1 MKKYILK
8 LFCVLLMVCSSC
20 LVSCSSDDDHYDEPA
35 QEEAR
40 YYVKYE
46 VHMNINRSALGVS
59 IQCQGDKKEEHFSTK
74 NPSWEG
80 TFGPFKKGQE
90 VFLRVYSA
98 AVVTS
103 TSDSYVRISVSRD
116 KEPFVLRE
124 ELRRSD
130 STKSYEISAIV
141 E

>member
-1 MKKYILK
+1 MEKYISK
-8 LFCVLLMVCSSC
+8 LFCVLLLICS
-20 LVSCSSDDDHYDEPA
+20 VSCSSDDNHIDELA

-46 VHMNINRSALGVS
+46 VYMNINRSALGIS
-59 IQCQGDKKEEHFSTK
+59 IQCQGDKKEEHITTK

-116 KEPFVLRE
+116 KEPFVLRAE
-124 ELRRSD
+124 DRRMD
-130 STKSYEISAIV
+130 SSKSYEASVIV

>member
-1 MKKYILK
+1 MEKYISK
-8 LFCVLLMVCSSC
+8 LFCVLLLICSGC
-20 LVSCSSDDDHYDEPA
+20 FVSCSSDDEHIDEPA
-35 QEEAR
+35 QEEVR

-46 VHMNINRSALGVS
+46 VHMNINRSALGIS
-59 IQCQGDKKEEHFSTK
+59 IQCQGDKKEEHITTK

-116 KEPFVLRE
+116 KEPFVLRAE
-124 ELRRSD
+124 DRRMD
-130 STKSYEISAIV
+130 SSKSYEVSVIV

>member
-1 MKKYILK
+1 M
-8 LFCVLLMVCSSC
+8 
-20 LVSCSSDDDHYDEPA
+20 
-35 QEEAR
+35 
-40 YYVKYE
+40 
-46 VHMNINRSALGVS
+46 
-59 IQCQGDKKEEHFSTK
+59 
-74 NPSWEG
+74 
-80 TFGPFKKGQE
+80 
-90 VFLRVYSA
+90 YSA